1 MQAQDNTD
9 TVSNSIDNFTGD
21 MHNMKGL
28 DYSESVERTQHM
40 LKEKKIAKH
49 KKHLLL
55 HGC

>member
-1 MQAQDNTD
+1 MCKQRYNTD

-28 DYSESVERTQHM
+28 DYSESVDRTQHI
-40 LKEKKIAKH
+40 LKKKKIAKY
-49 KKHLLL
+49 KKHLL